1 MKAVRPIKGLWLRM
15 REDGVGP
22 TLKGLRDGVTPKLWY
37 IYRFIEPTT
46 GGETRVD
53 IDSNL
58 DRLARIRASHPALAS
73 EYFRDQARR
82 ADRCFFALIGE
93 KLAGIVWVLDEQH
106 PSRVIHLGRG
116 EVELAFLYVET
127 EFRGRGIARSLIQEA
142 CRVLPQQGVS
152 TVFSIIEQHNTAS
165 QRAFLASGFQ
175 RVAALHRPLLF
186 GRRYYSPAAASAHR

>member
-1 MKAVRPIKGLWLRM
+1 MKAVRPIRGLWLRM

-37 IYRFIEPTT
+37 IYRFIEAPAV
-46 GGETRVD
+46 GEPRVA

-58 DRLARIRASHPALAS
+58 DRLTRLRASHRALAS
-73 EYFRDQARR
+73 DYFRDQAKR

-106 PSRVIHLGRG
+106 PSRVIHLGAG
-116 EVELAFLYVET
+116 EVELAFLYVED

-142 CRVLPQQGVS
+142 CRALPQQGVS
-152 TVFSIIEQHNTAS
+152 AVFSIIEQHNTAS
-165 QRAFLASGFQ
+165 QKAFLASGFQ
-175 RVAALHRPLLF
+175 RVAELHRPLLF
-186 GRRYYSPAAASAHR
+186 GRRYRSTDAAHK